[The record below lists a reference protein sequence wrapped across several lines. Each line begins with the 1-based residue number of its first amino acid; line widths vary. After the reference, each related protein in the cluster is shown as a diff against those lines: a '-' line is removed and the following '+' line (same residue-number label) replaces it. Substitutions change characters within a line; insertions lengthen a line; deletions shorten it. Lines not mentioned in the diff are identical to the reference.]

1 MWNNLLL
8 YVFLCR
14 IIISS
19 HYEIVYFF
27 FIAFML
33 IDICIFAVESE
44 HILSRLCVE

>member
-1 MWNNLLL
+1 MWNNLLF
-8 YVFLCR
+8 YIFLCR

-33 IDICIFAVESE
+33 QFDYICIISK
-44 HILSRLCVE
+44 L